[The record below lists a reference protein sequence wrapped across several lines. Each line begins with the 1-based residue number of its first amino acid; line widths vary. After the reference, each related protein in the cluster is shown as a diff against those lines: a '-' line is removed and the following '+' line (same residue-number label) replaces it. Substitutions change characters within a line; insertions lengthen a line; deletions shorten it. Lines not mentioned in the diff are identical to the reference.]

1 MDIKNKITNLHLDA
15 LKEIG
20 NIGAGHAATA
30 LSKLLHKKIKMT
42 VPDVHIASFEEIM
55 DLIGGA
61 ELVVVSV
68 FLRIQGDAP
77 GNIFFIVPVA
87 QGERFIKE
95 MIGDP
100 SFSFEKPP
108 YPELGLSAMLELGN
122 ILSGSYLTALSN
134 FTKLDMLPSVPALS
148 IDMFGSIISYGL
160 IELSQVSD
168 YAIVIDTVLSD
179 EQAEN
184 SDMKGHFFLFPD
196 PDSYEILFRAL
207 RVELNG

>member
-1 MDIKNKITNLHLDA
+1 
-15 LKEIG
+15 
-20 NIGAGHAATA
+20 
-30 LSKLLHKKIKMT
+30 LS
-42 VPDVHIASFEEIM
+42 D
-55 DLIGGA
+55 
-61 ELVVVSV
+61 
-68 FLRIQGDAP
+68 
-77 GNIFFIVPVA
+77 
-87 QGERFIKE
+87 
-95 MIGDP
+95 
-100 SFSFEKPP
+100 
-108 YPELGLSAMLELGN
+108 
-122 ILSGSYLTALSN
+122 

-207 RVELNG
+207 RVELDG